1 MTLQIL
7 SYQKLLLSLLVSSFL
22 LGDADTTDID
32 LDALW
37 ESTVWEEI
45 EEINEIEGEVEQV
58 TSVAGVRGAEAE
70 DEALEHLYYRKSM
83 KGLSKMELQKAL
95 GKLLKKRSIT
105 KNPTALKK
113 INGYTF
119 DWIPKEDVHINEGHD
134 VGVVAQEVEEVLP
147 EVCTTRDNGYKAVK
161 YEKLTPLLIECIKKQ
176 QEQLDKQQEQIE
188 NLQEQ
193 INMLSNK

>member
-1 MTLQIL
+1 MTLRIL
-7 SYQKLLLSLLVSSFL
+7 SCRKILLSLLVSSFL

-83 KGLSKMELQKAL
+83 KRLSQVELQKAL
-95 GKLLKKRSIT
+95 GRLLKKKSTVTDSLTLSKIDSYI
-105 KNPTALKK
+105 KQLKK
-113 INGYTF
+113 
-119 DWIPKEDVHINEGHD
+119 K
-134 VGVVAQEVEEVLP
+134 
-147 EVCTTRDNGYKAVK
+147 
-161 YEKLTPLLIECIKKQ
+161 IK
-176 QEQLDKQQEQIE
+176 I
-188 NLQEQ
+188 
-193 INMLSNK
+193 

>member
-7 SYQKLLLSLLVSSFL
+7 SYQKLLLSLLVSNFL

-83 KGLSKMELQKAL
+83 KKLSQVELQKAL
-95 GKLLKKRSIT
+95 GRLLKKKSTVTDSLTLSKID
-105 KNPTALKK
+105 KYIKQLKK
-113 INGYTF
+113 
-119 DWIPKEDVHINEGHD
+119 K
-134 VGVVAQEVEEVLP
+134 
-147 EVCTTRDNGYKAVK
+147 
-161 YEKLTPLLIECIKKQ
+161 IK
-176 QEQLDKQQEQIE
+176 I
-188 NLQEQ
+188 
-193 INMLSNK
+193 